1 MSIKIIKLSPKN
13 EAEINQVANIWLDWW
28 GKDCN
33 LKISDLE
40 QIVKNRCSGKIIP
53 ITYVAKIDSQV
64 VGTISFIDNDAE
76 LRPDLYPMIAC
87 LYVRKEYRNQGIATK
102 LIETVLN
109 NISSH
114 FNVVYL
120 TTSLDHFYEK
130 FGFKYLET
138 TAVNIV
144 NGTPHSEKVY
154 KLEIEEVLLRN
165 PAVSHAEM
173 PRRFSKRVRS
183 YGEPRRSRAENRAS
197 SVFLRRRPR
206 RVHEANED

>member
-1 MSIKIIKLSPKN
+1 MSVKIIKLSPKDK
-13 EAEINQVANIWLDWW
+13 AEINQIANIWFDWW

-87 LYVRKEYRNQGIATK
+87 LYVREEYRNQGIATK
-102 LIETVLN
+102 LIETALN

-120 TTSLDHFYEK
+120 TTSLNRFYEK

-154 KLEIEEVLLRN
+154 KLELEDIAAN
-165 PAVSHAEM
+165 PTPKLHQIFPASTTPPYSSPHHHI
-173 PRRFSKRVRS
+173 PSN
-183 YGEPRRSRAENRAS
+183 SRPSPPPDDTE
-197 SVFLRRRPR
+197 
-206 RVHEANED
+206 